1 MPSRHASYRANA
13 RTQSGRALEGRA
25 QPVAPATVGG
35 RPAARR
41 RWALTPTAAAVSALI
56 LSGGVMV
63 PGAAHAA
70 PNWFAAGQQA
80 GQQARMQQRG
90 PMPGMASPTAA
101 RQQMAA
107 RQQLTKSIA
116 NLNRTAN
123 AIAAQQASQEA
134 ARGLASQLPSGVP
147 DGLVAGGL
155 EVAMGAKAGWV
166 GAGEAMPSKDK
177 LTVTIQQ
184 TAERAILNWES
195 FNVGR
200 NTTLKFDQKA
210 TDAVLNKVVGAGA
223 APSQIQ
229 GRIEAAGTVMVVN
242 QNGVVFSG
250 TSQVNVRNLVV
261 AAAAPHAA
269 LDAQFQARGLYSE
282 GTTPTFKD
290 ALGNV
295 VVQPGARIATHAP
308 TSATQGG
315 GYILLAGKNVENAGT
330 LHTPRGQALLAAGD
344 SFVIARGQG
353 TEGNVASTTRGNEVT
368 VGGLGSVRNTGLIQ
382 SPLGDITLAGNQ
394 VTQSG
399 VLAASTSVDTRGTIH
414 LKATGANGLVTLQ
427 EAATNAILVDTNGA
441 TALDGQRE
449 SLLAPAIP
457 VAGTNPPNW
466 QGADPYRRDLSL
478 VQIDSSGAVDFQAG
492 SLTLATGGQVA
503 VKATG
508 RTLLR
513 DGAEI
518 DVAGA
523 IGVSVAMETNNLKI
537 NIQGNEQRDAPVNRD
552 GAQLNNSDVWLDVRD
567 LVHVPAGTGEN
578 ENARWYTAGGLLE
591 VGGYLGTRAVPVSH
605 WLAQGGMVRFEGG
618 EVVTQG
624 GSAINLSGGTLDV
637 QDGELRQTW
646 LKGSDGRLY
655 TADRAP
661 GDLLYDG
668 IYRGYEVNSAR
679 WGQTRRYYDA
689 LMAPTRR
696 KEAGYT
702 VGRDAGA
709 LIVSTRNAVL
719 EGQLVGDTYQGA
731 RQTGAPQAGLDG
743 YLQSHNAQARGGQLV
758 VGSYLPFYGL
768 AEKQLRYV
776 LGASANTVQ
785 QVTLQDSVTP
795 VSQAIDLTVA
805 LPEDRQG
812 RLILDTAR
820 LNGFGLGAVRIAAQ
834 GGITVDSTLST
845 AHGGE
850 ITLYGPNI
858 DVNADLVSRGGA
870 ISVGNVQTAVNS
882 GRLEDIA
889 LAALA
894 GKPVH
899 LTVAEGVHL
908 DARGLWTNQFQDP
921 QDIENAAYRHGG
933 RVSLR
938 GTGDIN
944 VSEGSVIDVSSG
956 GVLTQKGALQG
967 GKGGS
972 VTLAAN
978 AMNTT
983 LVAQG
988 GKLSLNG
995 AIHGHGVT
1003 GSGTLSIISGGAIVL
1018 GGEQQAAQDANALWL
1033 APETFQQGLARY
1045 TVNGH
1050 GGVTVAEGAAIDV
1063 AMPVYRK
1070 TQDASAMPASGAE
1083 PDAALSLWTP
1093 PLYQED
1099 PVKAVL
1105 TQRQGASLALHS
1117 DRNSVGKTIEIQE
1130 GATVTVDPG
1139 QSIALRGADQM
1150 TVLGSLVAPGGSI
1163 SINDVRLAES
1173 AFNGTANAKSVW
1185 IGEHAVLDVAGR
1197 SHVAQDRTGARYG
1210 IVLAGGSIEIGGT
1223 LNWETA
1229 ARIARSEL
1237 YMDRHLIIRPGAL
1250 LDASGTQAVLDL
1262 PGRGATVVASNGGTI
1277 VLASANS
1284 LYLDGALRAASG
1296 GAGAVGGTLAVAL
1309 DVAPGGIHYI
1319 KNVATPGVLLPR
1331 AVLLSQVQGD
1341 SLLGDDVRAGESDPT
1356 LVYGAGYLGVDRIQA
1371 GGFGSLSL
1379 FATTMVKGDLDLSL
1393 PQSLRLLAAPLVHA
1407 DAPEGTRVRLSAPH
1421 LRLAHADFAL
1431 LPGGDFYTWPEPLAP
1446 GLSRGWLKRGH
1457 HLSLEADLIDVY
1469 GAQRLHSYDD
1479 VDILSRGDIRMMPYP
1494 EHGDGSQLL
1503 APNAMTIT
1511 AAQIYPLTG
1520 AQSRIAAGWDYASA
1534 NGTVSNPDGILRLR
1548 GKGGELPAVPYSVF
1562 GTLAVA
1568 APTLEQGGV
1577 LRAPLG
1583 VIIVDTPTNFGPG
1596 LVTFTAGSLTS
1607 VSGAGLQMPYGGTA
1621 DGIKYRYDGVDIE
1634 PAPAGGLHNNP
1645 RHSRKIAI
1653 NARAIDV
1660 APGAVLD
1667 LAGGGDLRGAAFVN
1681 GRGGSVDVLA
1691 YALADSN
1698 PANGFS
1704 RSGNAVYAI
1713 VPSFTGHY
1721 APIVAEN
1728 GAGAPA
1734 VGQQVTIPQGVPGL
1748 AAGTYTLLPST
1759 YALLPGAFRVEIG
1772 PNTVMPGTTTPGQTR
1787 AGSWATTGFLGS
1799 TIAGQRNA
1807 LANSLVLTP
1816 ADRVRRHSQYNE
1828 TSYAEFLLA
1837 DAARLGVPRAML
1849 PVDASM
1855 LEIGLRPGAG
1865 MSGTPALRMAGEAR
1879 FVPAAGTEGIGGTLA
1894 VKGPDGGLEILA
1906 TGQAPVSGMTAAAV
1920 FADALTALSPSRL
1933 ILGGTLQGGG
1943 GSPGR
1948 QLALSSGSGSL
1959 LRVRSG
1965 ATLAASEIVLIGAQ
1979 NGAITVEQGATLTT
1993 VGQGPALLDARR
2005 GYFIEASGS
2014 GVMVVSNGFV
2024 NVVPPTSNSGTRI
2037 DLGSCLASCSGTTR
2051 ILSEGTFG
2059 VATNGVF
2066 SMGDAVAYGTRNLLL
2081 SVSSLNLGSNQALA
2095 DAQAAGQLPPGM
2107 AMRQDVLDRL
2117 LRGNTAL
2124 GTPALESLILSAG
2137 ESINLFGPV
2146 RFDTRG
2152 IEGVSSLQRLVLGA
2166 PAIYGYGA
2174 AGDTAEIVANEFVWA
2189 GSLAQNRASVTP
2201 GYDTPA
2207 APGGAV
2213 LGRLGNGELRIA
2225 ADIIRFDAA
2234 PYTTATS
2241 LVPANR
2247 LVLGFSSVTLDAARQ
2262 VTAKGTGSLAVH
2274 HAVTGYEAGTG
2285 WQYSGGDVMVR
2296 TPLLTSEA
2304 GAALDVRAGGALTV
2318 QGTGATPGG
2327 SDALGGSLSLAARRI
2342 ALDTAVALP
2351 SGKLTLEALE
2361 DITLGDA
2368 AHIDLAGREVAMYDV
2383 KRYSRGGDLTMKSAA
2398 GDITQAAGSVIDL
2411 SARYNRGGQMQVTAL
2426 GASAGH
2432 VDLAGAILGSASGL
2446 YNAGGTYVPHD
2457 TAELTI
2463 RAQTLADF
2471 AGLNTRLNTGEV
2483 FGARRFQVKQGDL
2496 VVGDEVRARH
2506 VEIVADGGSLTVNGR
2521 IDASGVQ
2528 VGSIHLAAQ
2537 RNLVINGL
2545 LDAHGTHLRRDSHGK
2560 IIDSPNRAIIDL
2572 TSRQG
2577 TLTIGADGSFDLR
2590 AGALQP
2596 ALQDGVARGTLDLNV
2611 RRTGGGSERGALAG
2625 SGDGANGVALDV
2637 IGTPVIQGAKQVAV
2651 NAFRR
2656 YTDAPLAAQ
2665 PDVTGKTPQLISQ
2678 DYFDGV
2684 GGIHAQNQV
2693 FMDLAQGNATL
2704 NNTLSRLGARLRPG
2718 VEIASATA
2726 DGDLTVVGDLD
2737 LSGYRYGQHVDAA
2750 RRGFGEPGVL
2760 VLRAG
2765 GNLNIHGSINDGFAP
2780 PPESLDDAG
2789 WLLTEGRYS
2798 STYGLTPFGGD
2809 LVMPIDGV
2817 KLEAGTSFPA
2827 GSTLNY
2833 DLPARAMTLPVG
2845 TELPTAM
2852 TLSGNLT
2859 LQAGLVL
2866 TGSVTTADGTVL
2878 PAGTVISQSMTLSA
2892 GAQLGAG
2899 FRLRDAAAVQP
2910 FTWPKGVKLP
2920 AELVASGTITLAR
2933 GAIIPSMT
2941 KVELAG
2947 DLPVSLRP
2955 VVNGR
2960 QGRNW
2965 ALAPMLEAGASSWS
2979 LTAVAGADL
2988 DSADLRARNV
2998 DGTGDIVLAD
3008 THHGMQSTFTTRLEG
3023 GGGGGPAYLTPTG
3036 ALDIFG
3042 DPAVTGMTEEEIRAW
3057 LPANW
3062 GDTWEAFFGPSSME
3076 DLCGLGAGYCGYKPG
3091 KPSVT
3096 AEGALGIFGD
3106 AAVTGMTQEEI
3117 SVWLVA
3123 NWGGDWEANFGS
3135 STTLADL
3142 CNFGAN
3148 YCVFEGATP
3157 PTEVVDYKHELGAP
3171 SFSVLRTG
3179 TGDLTLLAGRDVGMM
3194 SMYGVYTAG
3203 TATSLGVALDARYD
3217 LARGTIDEHGVLGR
3231 VQGDGKHDAALA
3243 AYHAWYPDQG
3253 GNLTVMAGR
3262 DVYGD
3267 VWGADAQNGI
3277 QASMDYARNPSNAVG
3292 NWLWR
3297 QGNVGTPGVQ
3307 DIAASWWINF
3317 GTYVN
3322 HSTWPNGQPRM
3333 VGFTGFGTLGG
3344 GNLNISAERHAGV
3357 RDARGDATR
3366 QVNLFGAR
3374 SQGLVAAVGSTG
3386 RVVDGELMLTGGGD
3400 LDLRVGAALNP
3411 NLRATQQRTNV
3422 GIEGGVV
3429 DHMDLN
3435 GVLTNLRGNLSL
3447 SAGKVGGVLLTY
3459 GDGGGLRATDP
3470 FALAGGNAYGGPVLM
3485 LGDATAWLDAR
3496 GDLVLG
3502 GVSDPGRTRLLNT
3515 SPYRL
3520 IGDAQDT
3527 PGGGQSWFSLW
3538 TDATA
3543 VNLLSAGGNLTPMTS
3558 HSALPRA
3565 WNVWT
3570 EEAGQTYFVYPSIL
3584 RAVAANGNIILPAS
3598 PGGNPRAAG
3607 LMLAPSSSGQLELL
3621 AGESLLAQGAPR
3633 VAMSGADTAMTTPLR
3648 PAFTLGSLSSAVW
3661 PATNISPEAVRLASG
3676 DNYSLFAFGP
3686 NTPLERSLHAGDST
3700 PSRFYAV
3707 QGDIVGLRTGAFE
3720 SIPASN
3726 YGKPPGYVVASD
3738 RWYEAA
3744 TPVSARAGRDILGFE
3759 GMALH
3764 SNTSDVSLI
3773 QAGRDIVHAGFTV
3786 AGPGVVVLQSARQF
3800 RQDDV
3805 ASVRSLGGLVRG
3817 DTRPGASI
3825 VVLAGVGAA
3834 GPDYAG
3840 FLARYLDA
3848 GNALQAGTGLDAQPG
3863 KVAQTYG
3870 GELTLAGWLKQAYGY
3885 NGTEG
3890 EAPAELA
3897 RQQQLRDADPEQP
3910 YRSLAEDYRQESEL
3924 YLVNWLR
3931 SYQAYAGSAEDAR
3944 TALSELAPAQ
3954 QEIYARQLY
3963 FAELRKGGREYNDE
3977 DGPRFGSYLRGRR
3990 AIAAFFP
3997 EQDASGT
4004 PVRYEGD
4011 FTMYGGSG
4019 LRTDFGGGIQLLTP
4033 GGRQVVGI
4041 EGEAPPST
4049 AGVVTQGAGDIQ
4061 LYAQDSILLGQS
4073 RIMTTFGGHIL
4084 AWSSQGD
4091 INAGR
4096 GAKTTVVYTPP
4107 RRVYD
4112 SVGNVTLAPT
4122 VPSTGAGIATLAPIA
4137 EVPAGDV
4144 DLLAPLGTIDAGEA
4158 GIRVSGNVNI
4168 AALQVVN
4175 AANIQVKGDAVG
4187 IPVVAAV
4194 NVGALTSA
4202 SAAASSAA
4210 DAAQESV
4217 ARSRAAARQN
4227 LPSIISVQILGFG
4240 DEGGAVEPAFQPR
4253 RPQQGA
4259 TAPQAPVYDPNGVVQ
4274 VMAAGQLDAARRQR
4288 LLQE

>member
-1 MPSRHASYRANA
+1 MPVFSLKEIGL
-13 RTQSGRALEGRA
+13 T
-25 QPVAPATVGG
+25 PVA
-35 RPAARR
+35 AAI
-41 RWALTPTAAAVSALI
+41 AAALLTGGLGLSAP
-56 LSGGVMV
+56 S
-63 PGAAHAA
+63 ATAA
-70 PNWFAAGQQA
+70 PNWFAAGQNA
-80 GQQARMQQRG
+80 SQQARSQQRG

-101 RQQMAA
+101 RQQMEA

-134 ARGLASQLPSGVP
+134 ARALAGSQPSEVP

-155 EVAMGAKAGWV
+155 EVATGAKAGWV
-166 GAGEAMPSKDK
+166 GANAAVASEDK
-177 LTVTIQQ
+177 RTVTIKQ

-200 NTTLKFDQKA
+200 NTTLRYDQKA
-210 TDAVLNKVVGAGA
+210 TDAVLNKVVGAST

-250 TSQVNVRNLVV
+250 TSQVNVRNLVA
-261 AAAAPHAA
+261 AAAAPDAA

-315 GYILLAGKNVENAGT
+315 GYVLLAGKNVENAGAI
-330 LHTPRGQALLAAGD
+330 HTPRGQALLAAGD
-344 SFVIARGQG
+344 SFLIVRGQG
-353 TEGNVASTTRGNEVT
+353 TDGNQTSTTRGNEVN
-368 VGGLGSVRNTGLIQ
+368 VGGLGTVSNTGLIQ

-394 VTQSG
+394 VQQGG

-427 EAATNAILVDTNGA
+427 EGAVNAILVDTDGA

-449 SLLAPAIP
+449 SLLPPVVAVVGATPPA
-457 VAGTNPPNW
+457 W
-466 QGADPYRRDLSL
+466 EGADPYRRDLSL
-478 VQIDSSGAVDFQAG
+478 VQVDSSGAVDFQSG

-552 GAQLNNSDVWLDVRD
+552 GAKLNNNDVWLDVRD
-567 LVHVPAGTGEN
+567 LVYVPAGTGDN

-624 GSAINLSGGTLDV
+624 GSSINLSGGTLDV
-637 QDGELRQTW
+637 QDGTLRQTW

-668 IYRGYEVNSAR
+668 IYRGYEVTSAR

-689 LMAPTRR
+689 MMAPTSR
-696 KEAGYT
+696 KEGGYT

-719 EGQLVGDTYQGA
+719 EGQLVGETYQGA
-731 RQTGAPQAGLDG
+731 RQTGAPQAGVDG
-743 YLQSHNAQARGGQLV
+743 YQQSHNAQARGGQLV
-758 VGSYLPFYGL
+758 VGSYVPFYGR
-768 AEKQLRYV
+768 ANKELRYV
-776 LGASANTVQ
+776 LGASAG
-785 QVTLQDSVTP
+785 TLREVLLGDSQDRI
-795 VSQAIDLTVA
+795 SQGIDLTAA

-812 RLILDTAR
+812 RLILDTTQ
-820 LNGFGLGAVRIAAQ
+820 LNGFKLGAIRIAAQ
-834 GGITVDSTLST
+834 GGITVDSALTT
-845 AHGGE
+845 ANGGE
-850 ITLYGPNI
+850 ITLYGPSI
-858 DVNADLVSRGGA
+858 DVNADLISRAGA
-870 ISVGNVQTAVNS
+870 INVGNVQAAPNA
-882 GRLEDIA
+882 GRLDDIA
-889 LAALA
+889 LAALG

-899 LTVAEGVHL
+899 LNVAEGVRL

-921 QDIENAAYRHGG
+921 SDIENTAYRNGG

-938 GTGDIN
+938 GTGDVN
-944 VSEGSVIDVSSG
+944 LAEGSVIDVSSG
-956 GVLTQKGALQG
+956 GVLTQKGTLQG

-978 AMNTT
+978 AMNVT

-988 GKLSLNG
+988 GKLSLG
-995 AIHGHGVT
+995 GELRGHGVT
-1003 GSGTLSIISGGAIVL
+1003 GGGTLSITSGGAIVL
-1018 GGEQQAAQDANALWL
+1018 GGEHQAAQDANALWL
-1033 APETFQQGLARY
+1033 NPAIVQQGFGQY
-1045 TVNGH
+1045 MVNGH

-1070 TQDASAMPASGAE
+1070 TQEASAMPLSGAS
-1083 PDAALSLWTP
+1083 PDTALSLWTP
-1093 PLYQED
+1093 PRYQED
-1099 PVKAVL
+1099 PVEAVL
-1105 TQRQGASLALHS
+1105 TQRAGASIALHS
-1117 DRNSVGKTIEIQE
+1117 DRNNAGQLIEVKE

-1139 QSIALRGADQM
+1139 QAITLRGADQM
-1150 TVLGSLVAPGGSI
+1150 TVLGSLVAPGGKI
-1163 SINDVRLAES
+1163 SINAVRLDNTP
-1173 AFNGTANAKSVW
+1173 FNGTANAKSVW
-1185 IGEHAVLDVAGR
+1185 IGDAAVLDVAGR
-1197 SHVAQDRTGARYG
+1197 SHVAQDRLGQRYG
-1210 IVLAGGSIEIGGT
+1210 IVHAGGSIEIGGT
-1223 LNWETA
+1223 LNWETGV
-1229 ARIARSEL
+1229 RMARSDI

-1250 LDASGTQAVLDL
+1250 LDASGTQATLDL
-1262 PGRGATVVASNGGTI
+1262 PGRGATVVASNGGSL

-1296 GAGAVGGTLAVAL
+1296 GAGAAGGTLAVAL
-1309 DVAPGGIHYI
+1309 DVAPGGAYYV
-1319 KNVATPGVLLPR
+1319 KNTVTPGVLLPR
-1331 AVLLSQVQGD
+1331 AVLLSQVQAD
-1341 SLLGDDVRAGESDPT
+1341 SPLGAHVQAGESDPT
-1356 LVYGAGYLGVDRIQA
+1356 LVYGTGYLGVDRIEA
-1371 GGFGSLSL
+1371 GGFGNLSVY
-1379 FATTMVKGDLDLSL
+1379 ATTMIKGDLDLSL
-1393 PQSLRLLAAPLVHA
+1393 SQSLRLVGVPLMHEDAPEASLVRLAAPYI
-1407 DAPEGTRVRLSAPH
+1407 RLE
-1421 LRLAHADFAL
+1421 RADFRL
-1431 LPGGDFYTWPEPLAP
+1431 LDGGDFYSQPVALAP
-1446 GLSRGWLKRGH
+1446 GLSRGWVKRGH
-1457 HLSLEADLIDVY
+1457 RISLLADLIDAR
-1469 GAQRLHSYDD
+1469 GAQRFHSFED
-1479 VDILSRGDIRMMPYP
+1479 VTLFSRGDIRMLKNVDT
-1494 EHGDGSQLL
+1494 ESNGSQLQ
-1503 APNAMTIT
+1503 APHAMTIT
-1511 AAQIYPLTG
+1511 AAQIYPATG
-1520 AQSRIAAGWDYASA
+1520 VQSTIGAGYDL
-1534 NGTVSNPDGILRLR
+1534 NGHNGQVSNPNAVLRLR
-1548 GKGGELPAVPYSVF
+1548 RLEGELPDLPYSAF
-1562 GTLAVA
+1562 GSLTVS

-1583 VIIVDTPTNFGPG
+1583 VIVVDTTPIGPG
-1596 LVTFTAGSLTS
+1596 SLTFTAGSLTS
-1607 VSGAGLQMPYGGTA
+1607 VSGQGLLMPYGGTA
-1621 DGIKYRYDGVDIE
+1621 DGINYRYGGVDID
-1634 PAPAGGLHNNP
+1634 PAPAGGLHESAW
-1645 RHSRKIAI
+1645 HSRKIEV
-1653 NARAIDV
+1653 NAASIDV
-1660 APGAVLD
+1660 MPGAVLD
-1667 LAGGGDLRGAAFVN
+1667 LSGGGDLRGAAFVN
-1681 GRGGSVDVLA
+1681 GRGGSVDILKH
-1691 YALADSN
+1691 ALADSN

-1713 VPSFTGHY
+1713 VPSFSGNY
-1721 APIVAEN
+1721 APVVAEA
-1728 GAGAPA
+1728 GAGMPAP
-1734 VGQQVTIPQGVPGL
+1734 GQQVTIPRGVPGL
-1748 AAGTYTLLPST
+1748 PAGTYTLLPST

-1772 PNTVMPGTTTPGQTR
+1772 ATAPNPASMPGLTP
-1787 AGSWATTGFLGS
+1787 AGAWATTGFLGTS
-1799 TIAGQRNA
+1799 HGGQRNA
-1807 LANSLVLTP
+1807 LLNSLVLTQ
-1816 ADRVRRHSQYNE
+1816 ADVVRRHSQYNE
-1828 TSYAEFLLA
+1828 TSYAEFLVA
-1837 DAARLGVPRAML
+1837 NAARLGVPRAML
-1849 PVDASM
+1849 PADASL
-1855 LEIGLRPGAG
+1855 LEIVLKPGAG
-1865 MSGTPALRMAGEAR
+1865 MGGTAALRMAGTAR
-1879 FVPAAGTEGIGGTLA
+1879 FAPAAGTDGIGGTLA
-1894 VKGPDGGLEILA
+1894 VKGPAGGLEILA
-1906 TGQAPVSGMTAAAV
+1906 AGQTPVSGATAAALQ
-1920 FADALTALSPSRL
+1920 ADALTALSPSRL
-1933 ILGGTLQGGG
+1933 ILGGGLQGSGS
-1943 GSPGR
+1943 SPGR
-1948 QLALSSGSGSL
+1948 QFALSSGGT
-1959 LRVRSG
+1959 LRVRTG
-1965 ATLAASEIVLIGAQ
+1965 VTLAAPEIVLIGSN

-1993 VGQGPALLDARR
+1993 LGQGPALLDARR
-2005 GYFIEASGS
+2005 GYFIETGAQ

-2024 NVVPPTSNSGTRI
+2024 NLVPPTLGNATRI
-2037 DLGSCLASCSGTTR
+2037 DLGACLASCSGMTQ

-2066 SMGDAVAYGTRNLLL
+2066 SMGDTVSYGTRNLLL
-2081 SVSSLNLGSNQALA
+2081 SVSSLNLGSAEGLA
-2095 DAQAAGQLPPGM
+2095 DAQAAGALPPGM
-2107 AMRQDVLDRL
+2107 VMRQDVLDRL
-2117 LRGNTAL
+2117 LRGNTAV

-2137 ESINLFGPV
+2137 ESINLFGAV

-2152 IEGVSSLQRLVLGA
+2152 TGGVSSLQRLVLGA

-2174 AGDTAEIVANEFVWA
+2174 AGETAEIVANEFVWA
-2189 GSLAQNRASVTP
+2189 GSLAADPSNRDVA
-2201 GYDTPA
+2201 YDKPA

-2213 LGRLGNGELRIA
+2213 LSRLGSGALAIS
-2225 ADIIRFDAA
+2225 ADVIRFDTA
-2234 PYTTATS
+2234 PYTTTSS

-2247 LVLGFSSVTLDAARQ
+2247 LVLGFSSVTLDAATQ
-2262 VTAKGTGSLAVH
+2262 VTAKGTGGLAVH
-2274 HAVTGYEAGTG
+2274 HAVAGYDTARG
-2285 WQYSGGDVMVR
+2285 WQYSGGDLIVH

-2304 GAALDVRAGGALTV
+2304 GASLDMRAGGALMV
-2318 QGTGATPGG
+2318 QGSGATPGTRN
-2327 SDALGGSLSLAARRI
+2327 ALGGSLSLTAQRI
-2342 ALDTAVALP
+2342 VLDTAVALP
-2351 SGKLTLEALE
+2351 SGKLTLDAQD
-2361 DITLGDA
+2361 DIVLGDA
-2368 AHIDLAGREVAMYDV
+2368 AHIDLAGREVVLYDV
-2383 KRYSRGGDLTMKSAA
+2383 KRYSRGGELLMKSAA
-2398 GDITQAAGSVIDL
+2398 GDITQAAGSVIDV
-2411 SARYNRGGQMQVTAL
+2411 SARYNRAGYLQAVAL
-2426 GASAGH
+2426 GDAAGH
-2432 VDLAGAILGSASGL
+2432 VDLAGTVLGSASGL
-2446 YNAGGTYVPHD
+2446 YNAAGTYVPYD
-2457 TAELTI
+2457 AAELTL
-2463 RAQTLADF
+2463 RAQTVADF
-2471 AGLNTRLNTGEV
+2471 SGLNTRLNTGEV

-2496 VVGDEVRARH
+2496 TVGDEVRARH
-2506 VEIVADGGSLTVNGR
+2506 VEIVADGGNLTVNGK

-2528 VGSIHLAAQ
+2528 VGSIYLAAQ
-2537 RNLVINGL
+2537 QNLTINGL
-2545 LDAHGTHLRRDSHGK
+2545 LDAHGTHLRRDSYGK

-2577 TLTIGADGSFDLR
+2577 TLTLTGNAALDLR
-2590 AGALQP
+2590 AGTEQP
-2596 ALQDGVARGTLDLNV
+2596 ALHDGVARGTLDLNV

-2625 SGDGANGVALDV
+2625 SGDGANGVALVVD
-2637 IGTPVIQGAKQVAV
+2637 GTPLIQGAKTVAV

-2656 YTDAPLAAQ
+2656 YSDAPLAAL

-2678 DYFDGV
+2678 GYFDGV
-2684 GGIHAQNQV
+2684 GGIHAQNQD
-2693 FMDLAQGNATL
+2693 FMDLAEGNTSLA
-2704 NNTLSRLGARLRPG
+2704 NTLARLNARLRPG
-2718 VEIASATA
+2718 VEIASATP

-2737 LSGYRYGQHVDAA
+2737 LSGYRYGPNVDAA
-2750 RRGFGEPGVL
+2750 RRGVGEPGVL

-2789 WLLTEGRYS
+2789 WQLTEGRYS
-2798 STYGLTPFGGD
+2798 ATFGLTPFGGD
-2809 LVMPIDGV
+2809 LVIPIDGV

-2833 DLPARAMTLPVG
+2833 DLPARAATLPKG
-2845 TELPTAM
+2845 TELPITV
-2852 TLSGNLT
+2852 TLTGNLT
-2859 LQAGLVL
+2859 LSAGLVL
-2866 TGSVTTADGTVL
+2866 TGAVTMADGTVL
-2878 PAGTVISQSMTLSA
+2878 PAGAVIQQTVALGA
-2892 GAQLGAG
+2892 GARLGAG
-2899 FRLRDAAAVQP
+2899 FRLRDPVAVQP

-2920 AELVASGTITLAR
+2920 AELVASGQITLAR

-2941 KVELAG
+2941 NVQLAG
-2947 DLPVSLRP
+2947 DAPVSLRP
-2955 VVNGR
+2955 AGPDGR

-2988 DSADLRARNV
+2988 ASADVRARNV
-2998 DGTGDIVLAD
+2998 DGLGDIVLAD
-3008 THHGMQSTFTTRLEG
+3008 THHGMQSKFTTRLEG
-3023 GGGGGPAYLTPTG
+3023 GGGGGPAFVTAAG
-3036 ALDIFG
+3036 ALGIFG
-3042 DPAVTGMTEEEIRAW
+3042 DEAVTGMTQEELSVW
-3057 LPANW
+3057 LAANW
-3062 GDTWEAFFGPSSME
+3062 GGDWEANFGDAVLE
-3076 DLCGLGAGYCGYKPG
+3076 DLCAFGPNYCGYKPG

-3096 AEGALGIFGD
+3096 AEGAVGIFGD
-3106 AAVTGMTQEEI
+3106 AAVTGMTQEEL

-3135 STTLADL
+3135 TPLADL
-3142 CNFGAN
+3142 CNFGPN

-3157 PTEVVDYKHELGAP
+3157 PTEVVDYHHVPGAP

-3179 TGDLTLLAGRDVGMM
+3179 TGDLELLAGRDVGMM

-3203 TATSLGVALDARYD
+3203 TATSLGALDAQYN
-3217 LARGTIDEHGVLGR
+3217 LPRGTIDEHGVLGR

-3243 AYHAWYPDQG
+3243 VYQAWYPDHG
-3253 GNLTVMAGR
+3253 GNLTIMAGR

-3267 VWGADAQNGI
+3267 AWGALAGNGI
-3277 QASMDYARNPSNAVG
+3277 EGDDRDAARVPSSAVG

-3297 QGNVGTPGVQ
+3297 QGNTGTPGVE
-3307 DIAASWWINF
+3307 DIATSWWINF
-3317 GTYVN
+3317 GTYAN
-3322 HSTWPNGQPRM
+3322 QSNGSNNQPRL

-3344 GNLNISAERHAGV
+3344 GNLSISADRHAGV
-3357 RDARGDATR
+3357 RDARGDAQR
-3366 QVNLFGAR
+3366 QVGLFGAR

-3386 RVVDGELMLTGGGD
+3386 RVVDGALTLTGGGD
-3400 LDLRVGAALNP
+3400 LDLRAGGAFNP
-3411 NLRATQQRTNV
+3411 NLRATQQRSVT
-3422 GIEGGVV
+3422 GLDGGTV

-3435 GVLTNLRGNLSL
+3435 GVLTNLRGTLNL
-3447 SAGKVGGVLLTY
+3447 SAGKVGGVSLLY
-3459 GDGGGLRATDP
+3459 GDGAGLRATDP

-3485 LGDATAWLDAR
+3485 LGDATAWLDTR

-3520 IGDAQDT
+3520 VGGATDT
-3527 PGGGQSWFSLW
+3527 TGGGRSWFSLW

-3543 VNLLSAGGNLTPMTS
+3543 VNLLSAGGNLTPMS
-3558 HSALPRA
+3558 GHSALTMG
-3565 WNVWT
+3565 WSVWSENST
-3570 EEAGQTYFVYPSIL
+3570 QPYLVYPSIL
-3584 RAVAANGNIILPAS
+3584 RAVAANGNIILPRS
-3598 PGGNPRAAG
+3598 LGDNPRAAG
-3607 LMLAPSSSGQLELL
+3607 LMLAPSATGQLEIL

-3648 PAFTLGSLSSAVW
+3648 PAFTVGGLSSAIW
-3661 PATNISPEAVRLASG
+3661 PVTNTSPEAMRLATG

-3686 NTPLERSLHAGDST
+3686 NTPLERGLHAGDGT
-3700 PSRFYAV
+3700 PARFYAV
-3707 QGDIVGLRTGAFE
+3707 KGDIVGVRTGTFAL
-3720 SIPASN
+3720 SLSKD
-3726 YGKPPGYVVASD
+3726 YGKPVGYVTAVD

-3764 SNTSDVSLI
+3764 NNASDVSLI
-3773 QAGRDIVHAGFTV
+3773 QAGRDIVHADFKV
-3786 AGPGVVVLQSARQF
+3786 AGPGVVVLQAARQF
-3800 RQDDV
+3800 RQDDA
-3805 ASVRSLGGLVRG
+3805 ASVQSVGGLVRG

-3825 VVLAGVGAA
+3825 AVLAGVGAA
-3834 GPDYAG
+3834 GPDYAA

-3848 GNALQAGTGLDAQPG
+3848 GNLLVPGTGLDAQPG

-3870 GELTLAGWLKQAYGY
+3870 GELTLKDWLADEYGY
-3885 NGTEG
+3885 TGTEA
-3890 EAPAELA
+3890 EAPLELA
-3897 RQQQLRDADPEQP
+3897 RQQALRDDDPEKP

-3931 SYQAYAGSAEDAR
+3931 SYQAYAGGSDEARAALDA
-3944 TALSELAPAQ
+3944 LAPAQ

-3963 FAELRKGGREYNDE
+3963 FAEVRKGGREYNDA
-3977 DGPRFGSYLRGRR
+3977 DGPRFNSYLRGRR

-3997 EQDASGT
+3997 EQDASGAAIK
-4004 PVRYEGD
+4004 YDGD

-4019 LRTDFGGGIQLLTP
+4019 LRTDFGGSIQLLTP
-4033 GGRQVVGI
+4033 GGRQVVGL

-4061 LYAQDSILLGQS
+4061 MYAQDSILLGQS

-4144 DLLAPLGTIDAGEA
+4144 DLLAPIAEVPAGDVDLLAPLGTIDAGEA

-4194 NVGALTSA
+4194 NVGALTNA

-4240 DEGGAVEPAFQPR
+4240 DGGNA
-4253 RPQQGA
+4253 
-4259 TAPQAPVYDPNGVVQ
+4259 APVSPPAPAAQPVSYRPDHKVQ
-4274 VMAAGQLDAARRQR
+4274 VVGQGPLSAQQRAQLTADERRH
-4288 LLQE
+4288 LGL